1 MYENLPVLD
10 DDLLLLVDHERILVI
25 NPTFCLLELLTGQF
39 AFQGELRASKWRR
52 LLYKQQHEVADANPA
67 RGLRII
73 FLPSLN
79 ESQLVV
85 LGYNTG
91 IELLRILQPLDDRG
105 YGEIHYE
112 PRYDERK

>member
-1 MYENLPVLD
+1 MHENLPVLD
-10 DDLLLLVDHERILVI
+10 DDLLLLVDQERILIV
-25 NPTFCLLELLTGQF
+25 NPTLCLLEFLTGQF
-39 AFQGELRASKWRR
+39 AFQGELRPSKWWR
-52 LLYKQQHEVADANPA
+52 LLYEQQHEVADANPA

-73 FLPSLN
+73 FLPGLD

-85 LGYNTG
+85 LGYNTR
-91 IELLRILQPLDDRG
+91 IELLRILQPLDNRG